1 MKNIKISAA
10 ITVTAICVLS
20 ANAVF
25 AAKYDK
31 KDHAVNAEAANVQTV
46 LVMDKAETTYYYM
59 DTAENGLMDVSNLLL
74 IGSGLDEGEYTVR
87 IKPING
93 TAYDATFT
101 VATEAVG
108 EGTVMTEAGKSTP
121 VTMKVDGVEIEVW
134 DRGYTT
140 TIDAEKPVIT
150 ITFSYGGKSYKYEET
165 LGTAFT
171 GATIGIQI
179 NNVPTSIND
188 MRVTIAEGAE

>member
-25 AAKYDK
+25 AASYDK
-31 KDHAVNAEAANVQTV
+31 NNNAVNAEAEAVQTV

-59 DTAENGLMDVSNLLL
+59 DTAKNGLTDVSRLLL
-74 IGSGLDEGEYTVR
+74 IGKRLDKGDYTVR

-93 TAYDATFT
+93 NAYDASFT
-101 VATEAVG
+101 VAAEAVE
-108 EGTVMTEAGKSTP
+108 EGTVMKEEGRSTT
-121 VTMKVDGVEIEVW
+121 VTMEVDGTEIEVS

-150 ITFSYGGKSYKYEET
+150 ITFSYEGKSYKYEEK
-165 LGTAFT
+165 LGTALT

-188 MRVTIAEGAE
+188 MKVTIAEEAE